1 MLAWISYDHDRA
13 VYIIYHFCPFDYCS
27 PPDKSVSINLNLP
40 NGADTQC
47 NLNRAGTL
55 CGQCKPN
62 FSLSFGSTECIE
74 CQGSKW
80 YGELIGLIIFEVLG
94 GLLLVV
100 IILLLNMT
108 VAVGTINGLII
119 YANLIAS
126 NISAFIGSIR
136 LSFPS
141 IIITWLNLDIG
152 FNICISEGNDAHI
165 KTWVELVFP
174 VCIILIAVSIWILCK
189 YSQRFATLISKKN
202 PVATLA
208 TLYCFSHT
216 QDISVQRLRSYRLL
230 VYKAYHMQFG
240 VLMVMLYIL
249 RTSTSVCLL

>member
-1 MLAWISYDHDRA
+1 
-13 VYIIYHFCPFDYCS
+13 
-27 PPDKSVSINLNLP
+27 
-40 NGADTQC
+40 
-47 NLNRAGTL
+47 
-55 CGQCKPN
+55 
-62 FSLSFGSTECIE
+62 
-74 CQGSKW
+74 
-80 YGELIGLIIFEVLG
+80 
-94 GLLLVV
+94 
-100 IILLLNMT
+100 MT

-152 FNICISEGNDAHI
+152 FNIRISEGNDAYK

-174 VCIILIAVSIWILCK
+174 VYIILIAVSIWILCK